1 MLSLRSSVHPVSDPV
16 RKWLF
21 LAEDEQGETHYIH
34 DWYYT
39 GTYRQAA
46 EYAETQCDEF
56 EEKVGGLIVKLVIE
70 SHGKV

>member
-1 MLSLRSSVHPVSDPV
+1 MSETKEPNR
-16 RKWLF
+16 RWLF
-21 LAEDEQGETHYIH
+21 QATDESGHTHLIH
-34 DWYYT
+34 DWYYV